1 MKKVLFTSILLLS
14 LVSFG
19 GNVYAQ
25 DATGGD
31 NTEATTPS
39 TTQPSVTFKTDGN
52 TLTISGQGDLTNYK
66 AIDESARVFT
76 DKAVGFV
83 FTDAAGK
90 NQVTA
95 GQTYNAGNTYYQAK
109 YDYNKVCDEP
119 TAWQNGF
126 GQVTSNNQWKADK
139 IENLY
144 VCYFNNWGDKNSI
157 NLEGK
162 VSSTSTPSF
171 DKLKSNTDSYT
182 EYNSMSCYVICKGEV
197 PAGSVTFEELEAKN
211 IKLISLEDLKKDY
224 VISDVKYQVNS
235 TLFLS
240 KDGGNTYTALEA
252 GKEYSWSLGDVFYK
266 GTATYSQIDN
276 NEAFFGDNGTN
287 PEYIKADNTEISFK
301 ELLSRK
307 VLEGVKV
314 TTNGKTEE
322 NDVAA
327 VYTTVKFENNGFD
340 PLYIDADVV
349 RSILYPAY
357 KENYTAANVTTT
369 KIDLGEATLKDLDA
383 TLFLPSSSA
392 DAGETYFAQRLKVND
407 VVFPKTKLTSVYS
420 ESSKKNEEKMVLPA
434 NLLAHVANQIKSI
447 TIPEGYER
455 IADNA
460 FSNNG
465 TLTNVNLP
473 KGLTLIGEKAFYRCT
488 NLTEIELNEG
498 LENIGTEAFESC
510 KFKSLKFPSSLK
522 IINDGAFY
530 NVYATNLKLNAGLEF
545 IGNSA
550 FGLGSKVNKDDVE
563 TVIEIPAS
571 VKYIGPAAFDFR
583 TYQDVYFYGEK
594 APLMP
599 LGNSKYNT
607 QSTNVTAFYAES
619 LMGFG
624 GFDKGSNRKE
634 GELKDNAGEGYAN
647 RENYKKS
654 TGAYFCILHF
664 PKGLTTDQQA
674 AYSDV
679 NREYKTVEEG
689 KTFHYGKTDTNPDTY
704 YTAGQEQE
712 PLTWYNSEQPASKT
726 LDYGFQDT
734 YLGRQYVWPSQEA
747 WLRSYIVSSN
757 GYNWNGV
764 DEYRPELTK
773 KELETLEYAGYHKA
787 EVTDVE
793 KGEYTLDDLQKIA
806 HLGTRQFVLA
816 NADVNVDKEENKEPE
831 YPISLETGK
840 WWTLCVPFNM
850 TKKQVLE
857 TFGEDTQLCLFS
869 EVERHTGN
877 GHNSIVLKFTQDVL
891 NHSTTDSDGKKC
903 KGEDGKWPKPGQ
915 LESGTEND
923 EVVVWAHES
932 YMIKP
937 MKGVNSDKE
946 PTFVVKNYTPVV
958 GNPLPTVVEA
968 QVVKDPLQEADYSNE
983 YRFIGNY
990 LGSTDEKPVVIPQ
1003 YSYIY
1008 AKTGS
1013 DPTYKFRFY
1022 TGTKATWSPNKSI
1035 VQSHDRQ
1042 GGYLDYKNFFG
1053 SDNSAL
1059 PQSAKQA
1066 SIFGEEDFG
1075 ETTGI
1080 DNVTIIAGSDVLTP
1094 IFTLD
1099 GKMVS
1104 TNGSVDG
1111 LAKGVYVK
1119 AGKKFVVK

>member
-14 LVSFG
+14 AVSFG
-19 GNVYAQ
+19 GNIYAQ
-25 DATGGD
+25 GAAGGND
-31 NTEATTPS
+31 TEVTTPS
-39 TTQPSVTFKTDGN
+39 ESSAGVEFKASEDGK
-52 TLTISGQGDLTNYK
+52 TLTISGHGDLTSYTTT
-66 AIDESARVFT
+66 DWSAKVFT

-83 FTDAAGK
+83 FTDDKGTKVNAKESYNSGK
-90 NQVTA
+90 
-95 GQTYNAGNTYYQAK
+95 TYYQAEYK
-109 YDYNKVCDEP
+109 YSLLYSGVPKSYNNGFAEVTTSYSWKDVSKLANLYAINWNNNGAIGVGAKVEASTIPNTSKQWTLGSHENLAYYIVSSKDIANTTLSPSDYNESSD
-119 TAWQNGF
+119 WQVITMSEF
-126 GQVTSNNQWKADK
+126 IQQ
-139 IENLY
+139 Y
-144 VCYFNNWGDKNSI
+144 VAVNS
-157 NLEGK
+157 
-162 VSSTSTPSF
+162 
-171 DKLKSNTDSYT
+171 SYT
-182 EYNSMSCYVICKGEV
+182 IYDNQSLFVKHNESADYEV
-197 PAGSVTFEELEAKN
+197 LVANKT
-211 IKLISLEDLKKDY
+211 Y
-224 VISDVKYQVNS
+224 TY
-235 TLFLS
+235 
-240 KDGGNTYTALEA
+240 KDG
-252 GKEYSWSLGDVFYK
+252 DQFYK
-266 GTATYSQIDN
+266 GTANYIKIEN
-276 NEAFFGDNGTN
+276 NEDFFGEKHSD
-287 PEYIKADNTEISFK
+287 YIQADNKTLSFNELLLRKITEGSYEKVVFENKSSESCLIDATTIQNILFPNSGENTVIK
-301 ELLSRK
+301 ELDLGQATLNNLSATHFGRTGDLANCK
-307 VLEGVKV
+307 SLETLTLPLTNKTMVKSEK
-314 TTNGKTEE
+314 TN
-322 NDVAA
+322 
-327 VYTTVKFENNGFD
+327 
-340 PLYIDADVV
+340 
-349 RSILYPAY
+349 
-357 KENYTAANVTTT
+357 ANV
-369 KIDLGEATLKDLDA
+369 
-383 TLFLPSSSA
+383 
-392 DAGETYFAQRLKVND
+392 
-407 VVFPKTKLTSVYS
+407 
-420 ESSKKNEEKMVLPA
+420 EKMVVPT
-434 NLLAHVANQIKSI
+434 NV
-447 TIPEGYER
+447 IPEGYGYTGHHLKTIHVPEGYDR
-455 IADNA
+455 VGDEA
-460 FSNNG
+460 FKGRN
-465 TLTNVNLP
+465 TITNVTLP
-473 KGLTLIGEKAFYRCT
+473 TSLQLIGASAFENCTGLTSIV
-488 NLTEIELNEG
+488 LNEG
-498 LENIGTEAFESC
+498 LENIGEKAFASC
-510 KFKSLKFPSSLK
+510 KLKDLKFPSTLK

-530 NVYATNLKLNAGLEF
+530 NVYVTNLKLNAGLEF

-550 FGLGSKVNKDDVE
+550 FALASKVDKDAVE
-563 TVIEIPAS
+563 NVVEIPAS
-571 VKYIGPAAFDFR
+571 VKYIGPAAFEFR

-599 LGNSKYNT
+599 LGNSKYNI
-607 QSTNVTAFYAES
+607 QGTNVTAFYAES

-664 PKGLTTDQQA
+664 PKGLTPTQQA
-674 AYSDV
+674 AYSDIT
-679 NREYKTVEEG
+679 REYKTVEEG

-712 PLTWYNSEQPASKT
+712 PLKWYNLEQPASKT

-747 WLRSYIVSSN
+747 WLRSYIVSSK
-757 GYNWNGV
+757 GYNWDGV
-764 DEYRPELTK
+764 TPYRPELTADD
-773 KELETLEYAGYHKA
+773 LATLAYAGYKQA
-787 EVTDVE
+787 DVTDVE

-816 NADVNVDKEENKEPE
+816 NADVNVDKEEDKEPE

-891 NHSTTDSDGKKC
+891 NHSTTDSDGNKY
-903 KGEDGKWPKPGQ
+903 KGEDGKWLPIDDDDIVK
-915 LESGTEND
+915 NDD

-937 MKGVNSDKE
+937 MKGKNSDKE

-1053 SDNSAL
+1053 SDKSTL

-1104 TNGSVDG
+1104 VNGSVEG